1 MSAAQGSNLCKH
13 HATNNRSPAD
23 PDGNNDKGLAA
34 LAGARSKAANTISGC
49 HSCEGETSVGKAL
62 NASHPFTPGNQIS
75 RICDN
80 IELRKYSPE
89 ASGITSAKSYL
100 RCRKNTP
107 CRTDERGSPPG
118 RGPSGSS
125 TAVQNRARNAKHNPE
140 IQHISQTHG
149 VGHGARHSPPVK
161 ARGLFLPGR
170 YTTLG
175 LSFHATSI
183 SFYTAFRIHLL
194 LRGKCH
200 RSRRRH
206 PKDVL
211 VGIYVTNLF
220 NIDFSK
226 GDVDAQFWVWFD
238 HSVAEFDTRND
249 IEIINARST
258 KQITHSRSDVD
269 GHGFWDAT
277 KYSTTLKQ
285 RWSISN
291 YPFDRQTIKIGL
303 ESTVQDSRELR
314 FVPDLKGTKISE
326 DLQLEGWTVE
336 DLRLIPSEVTY
347 KTAYGD
353 PTLSP
358 DGPSRF
364 PKVTVEIDI
373 KRHGWRLLFNMF
385 VGFVLAISLAG
396 IVLTSL
402 AFERLSSVI
411 EMGPQLSLGTG
422 ALFSIIGAGYIL
434 QNGLPPTSEFSL
446 ADAFQLTAF
455 FVTFMTMLSVFVVH
469 VLKRHDK
476 PKAALTYGRIC
487 FGVYLAILTLIA
499 FRVGSAITS

>member
-1 MSAAQGSNLCKH
+1 MN
-13 HATNNRSPAD
+13 
-23 PDGNNDKGLAA
+23 GLA
-34 LAGARSKAANTISGC
+34 
-49 HSCEGETSVGKAL
+49 
-62 NASHPFTPGNQIS
+62 
-75 RICDN
+75 
-80 IELRKYSPE
+80 
-89 ASGITSAKSYL
+89 
-100 RCRKNTP
+100 
-107 CRTDERGSPPG
+107 PG
-118 RGPSGSS
+118 RRPSGSS
-125 TAVQNRARNAKHNPE
+125 TAMQKTGRATPSITLKFSIYH
-140 IQHISQTHG
+140 
-149 VGHGARHSPPVK
+149 RHMASGMAPAIHPPLK
-161 ARGLFLPGR
+161 PGGYFCQGDTLPLDFLSMRLQFLFIL
-170 YTTLG
+170 L
-175 LSFHATSI
+175 FASI
-183 SFYTAFRIHLL
+183 SFFVANVTVRAEDT
-194 LRGKCH
+194 
-200 RSRRRH
+200 

-499 FRVGSAITS
+499 FRVGAAVTS

>member
-1 MSAAQGSNLCKH
+1 M
-13 HATNNRSPAD
+13 R
-23 PDGNNDKGLAA
+23 
-34 LAGARSKAANTISGC
+34 
-49 HSCEGETSVGKAL
+49 
-62 NASHPFTPGNQIS
+62 
-75 RICDN
+75 
-80 IELRKYSPE
+80 LRF
-89 ASGITSAKSYL
+89 
-100 RCRKNTP
+100 
-107 CRTDERGSPPG
+107 
-118 RGPSGSS
+118 
-125 TAVQNRARNAKHNPE
+125 
-140 IQHISQTHG
+140 
-149 VGHGARHSPPVK
+149 
-161 ARGLFLPGR
+161 LFIL
-170 YTTLG
+170 L
-175 LSFHATSI
+175 FASI
-183 SFYTAFRIHLL
+183 SFFTANATVRAEGAP
-194 LRGKCH
+194 R
-200 RSRRRH
+200 
-206 PKDVL
+206 DVL

-220 NIDFSK
+220 DIDFSK

-258 KQITHSRSDVD
+258 KQITHSRSDVN
-269 GHGFWDAT
+269 GRGFWDAT

-285 RWSISN
+285 QWSISN

-326 DLQLEGWTVE
+326 DLQLEGWTLE
-336 DLRLIPSEVTY
+336 DLRLISSEVTY

-434 QNGLPPTSEFSL
+434 QNGLPRTSEFSL
-446 ADAFQLTAF
+446 ADAFQLTSF

-487 FGVYLAILTLIA
+487 FGVYLAILTMIA
-499 FRVGSAITS
+499 FRVGAAITS